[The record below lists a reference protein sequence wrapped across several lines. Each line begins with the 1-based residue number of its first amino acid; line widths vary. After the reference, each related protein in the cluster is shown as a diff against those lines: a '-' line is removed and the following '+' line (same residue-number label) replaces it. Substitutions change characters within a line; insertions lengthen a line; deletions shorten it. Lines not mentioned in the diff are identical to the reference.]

1 MKTDYGLTE
10 RDIRAILDQMEQED
24 RWEEERRQEFLRS
37 LEEEE
42 ESLED
47 YLASLNVNENGTVDS
62 FAKDH
67 PEGTYIVSVAHHV
80 VAVVDGC
87 YWDTWDSGYKS
98 LYGYY
103 EKVSE
108 PETKI

>member
-47 YLASLNVNENGTVDS
+47 YLASLNVNENG
-62 FAKDH
+62 
-67 PEGTYIVSVAHHV
+67 V
-80 VAVVDGC
+80 VM
-87 YWDTWDSGYKS
+87 
-98 LYGYY
+98 
-103 EKVSE
+103 
-108 PETKI
+108 